1 MNEELNNQ
9 NSTGDNS
16 EMNQDT
22 TYHRSYINDSDPN
35 AKTYVNEQNQER
47 PQNQNGQQTPP
58 VYATYTP
65 GGTAGQSGAN
75 TRSQTNF
82 SNYQSSTAY
91 SNAGNMGSGYQTTNP
106 YGATQSYANDVR
118 KKPGVKTKKEHK
130 VAKFIGKAVAFGA
143 IAGCVMIGMTAI
155 YQKVAVRPTNKTIT
169 NSASSSTTGTVKTTA
184 GSGSTGSVS
193 ELVDNVMPSIVSI
206 TSTFSASNNSNFND
220 FYYWFYGGNDRG
232 SKEQTGSGSGVVIS
246 ENDDQLMIVTNNH
259 VISDSAYGDATK
271 VQVTFSDDK
280 VVEAAVKGKD
290 ADADLAVL
298 TVDKSAMDKET
309 LDMVKVAVLG
319 DSESLRVGD
328 EVVAIGNALGYGQ
341 SVTRG
346 IVSAKN
352 REIQL
357 EDGTMTLLQTD
368 AAINPGNSGGA
379 LLNTKGELIAINS
392 VKYASEEVEG
402 MGYAIPMEIA
412 RPIIEEL
419 MNEEKVGE
427 NEQAYLGIYGTDV
440 SSDLTDSYDMPEGVW
455 VTNITDN
462 SPAEKA
468 GIQQRDIITKF
479 NDHKITTM
487 DGLQAQIAR
496 KKAGTE
502 VTLTIQRQDGNGEYK
517 EMELSVKLGNKKDAS
532 KSTEN
537 SPSSK
542 SNQNDNKKNEDDN
555 QQQNPY
561 GDDGQMIDPFEYF
574 FGN

>member
-1 MNEELNNQ
+1 MNEEFNNQ
-9 NSTGDNS
+9 NSMGEDSNK
-16 EMNQDT
+16 NQDT

-35 AKTYVNEQNQER
+35 AKTYVNESNDEQAQKKSE
-47 PQNQNGQQTPP
+47 QQTPP
-58 VYATYTP
+58 IYATYTP
-65 GGTAGQSGAN
+65 GGGAGQN
-75 TRSQTNF
+75 TGSQTSF
-82 SNYQSSTAY
+82 SSYQSSTAY
-91 SNAGNMGSGYQTTNP
+91 SGAGSYQSSNP
-106 YGATQSYANDVR
+106 YGAAQSYANDAR
-118 KKPGVKTKKEHK
+118 KKPQNKNKKEHK
-130 VAKFIGKAVAFGA
+130 VARFIGKAVAFGA
-143 IAGCVMIGMTAI
+143 VAGCVMVGMTAA
-155 YQKVAVRPTNKTIT
+155 YQKVAVKPTNQPIS
-169 NSASSSTTGTVKTTA
+169 NSASSSTAGTVKTTA
-184 GSGSTGSVS
+184 GSGSSGSVR

-220 FYYWFYGGNDRG
+220 FYYWFYGGNNSG

-246 ENDDQLMIVTNNH
+246 ENDDQFMIVTNNH
-259 VISDSAYGDATK
+259 VISDNAYGDATK

-280 VVEAAVKGKD
+280 IVEATVKGKD

-298 TVDKSAMDKET
+298 TVDKSAMEKET
-309 LDMVKVAVLG
+309 LHMVKVAVLG
-319 DSESLRVGD
+319 DSESLYVGD
-328 EVVAIGNALGYGQ
+328 EVIAIGNALGYGQ

-346 IVSAKN
+346 IVSAKE

-379 LLNTKGELIAINS
+379 LLNTSGELIAINS

-427 NEQAYLGIYGTDV
+427 NEQAYLGIYGSDV
-440 SSDLTDSYDMPEGVW
+440 SNDLVDSYDMPEGVW
-455 VTNITDN
+455 VSNITDN

-496 KKAGTE
+496 KKAGTK
-502 VTLTIQRQDGNGEYK
+502 VTLTIQRQDGNGAYK
-517 EMELSVKLGNKKDAS
+517 EMELTVKLGNKKDAS
-532 KSTEN
+532 SSTEN
-537 SPSSK
+537 NANDSGNNQGD
-542 SNQNDNKKNEDDN
+542 SNKNDSDN
-555 QQQNPY
+555 RQQNPN
-561 GDDGQMIDPFEYF
+561 GNDSQTIDPFEYF